1 MMANKN
7 LESKEF
13 ILVANG
19 IKKSFPGVIA
29 LDNIQFNLKRGEVHT
44 VIGENGAGKSTLMK
58 ILAGVY
64 KKDDGS
70 IKLNGEEVN
79 IESPKQA
86 LSLGINTIFQELN
99 SLPNLTVMQNVFL
112 GREPKTNF
120 CFVDKKKLYVKT
132 EEIMKQLNLDIEPDT
147 IVGELSVGKQQMVEV
162 AKAVFFACQII
173 IMDEP
178 TAVLSKQER
187 DVLFTTIKTL
197 KERNVSI
204 IYISHRIEE
213 ILEISDRITVLRD
226 GKYIGTIGINEAT
239 AEKIVKMMVGRE
251 LTEYYPKVC
260 GEKGEVAI
268 AVKNISKKE
277 LYKNV
282 SFEARYGEVLGFYGL
297 VGAGRTEV
305 ANSIF
310 GMILPDMGE
319 ILINNIKVNIK
330 SPRDAIRLGLG
341 YVPEDRKLIGLI
353 INMAVQENMTLARLP
368 WLSRFGFINRM
379 EQEKTTNYYIKKLG
393 IKCSNN
399 KQIVN
404 TLSGGNQQKVVLA
417 KWLTLKP
424 KVLILDEP
432 TRGIDVK
439 AKVEIYSIINDLIKE
454 GIAIIFISS
463 DLSEVINMSDRIIV
477 MRDGSISGEF
487 NRGSFSQEKII
498 ECAIL
503 EKVNG

>member
-1 MMANKN
+1 M
-7 LESKEF
+7 
-13 ILVANG
+13 
-19 IKKSFPGVIA
+19 
-29 LDNIQFNLKRGEVHT
+29 
-44 VIGENGAGKSTLMK
+44 
-58 ILAGVY
+58 
-64 KKDDGS
+64 
-70 IKLNGEEVN
+70 
-79 IESPKQA
+79 
-86 LSLGINTIFQELN
+86 
-99 SLPNLTVMQNVFL
+99 
-112 GREPKTNF
+112 
-120 CFVDKKKLYVKT
+120 
-132 EEIMKQLNLDIEPDT
+132 
-147 IVGELSVGKQQMVEV
+147 
-162 AKAVFFACQII
+162 
-173 IMDEP
+173 
-178 TAVLSKQER
+178 
-187 DVLFTTIKTL
+187 LFTTIKTL